1 MGTVMLTC
9 PLTGEP
15 VSTGIE
21 TDALSFAYL
30 PRTEALM
37 DCPSCG
43 GKHRLS
49 EGAWLQDGPVA
60 KAKASLNEA
69 RTGK

>member
-1 MGTVMLTC
+1 MGTILLTC
-9 PLTGEP
+9 PLTFET

-21 TDALSFAYL
+21 TDAESFAHL
-30 PRTEALM
+30 PRTEALL

-49 EGAWLQDGPVA
+49 EGAWLEEREIA
-60 KAKASLNEA
+60 KPRASA
-69 RTGK
+69 A